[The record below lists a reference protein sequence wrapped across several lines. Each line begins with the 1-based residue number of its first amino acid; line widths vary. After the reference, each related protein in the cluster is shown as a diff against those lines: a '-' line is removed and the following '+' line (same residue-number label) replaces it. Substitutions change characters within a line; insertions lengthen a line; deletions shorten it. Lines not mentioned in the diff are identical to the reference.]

1 MKESETEFKKK
12 KKKSQDLPGK
22 EILDNKCI
30 KNDRIT

>member
-12 KKKSQDLPGK
+12 KKSQVLPGK

-30 KNDRIT
+30 KK